1 MAKATAPDGSL
12 QELAKCRIITP
23 YGDIKLKILPE
34 ITDSKSA
41 NYTNEVIIGRTTP
54 VPNYSHSEPRIIS
67 SELHFMVTKCQD
79 ISDNLKYLR
88 MIESLVYPGD
98 PADGAPYTPPPVCKF
113 YCGRLLG
120 DAGVC
125 VVLKNYSFR
134 AQSDVPWDVETYLPY
149 RFTVTCQWE
158 VVYACANLPT
168 YQTIRRLNV
177 NGTYTWPWPTSNP
190 GWPCPPRSTDQ

>member
-1 MAKATAPDGSL
+1 MAKATTATGEL

-41 NYTNEVIIGRTTP
+41 NYVNETIIGRSNP
-54 VPNYSHSEPRIIS
+54 VITYSHSEPRMIS
-67 SELHFMVTKCQD
+67 SDLHFMVTTCQD
-79 ISDNLKYLR
+79 ITDNLKYMR

-98 PADGAPYTPPPVCKF
+98 PSDGSPYTPPPISKF

-125 VVLKNYSFR
+125 VVLKNYSVRF
-134 AQSDVPWDVETYLPY
+134 QGDVAWDVETYLPY

-168 YQTIRRLNV
+168 YQSIRKLDGN
-177 NGTYTWPWPTSNP
+177 WPWNAPS
-190 GWPCPPRSTDQ
+190 WPCPPRSRDI